1 MEGFIEISI
10 ILGLATAVSLLMHLL
25 RQPLILG
32 HILTGIIAGPIF
44 LNLIQS
50 EDLLELFSKI
60 GITALLFIV
69 GLSLSPKVAREV
81 GKVSLIAG
89 ISQVVFTS
97 VIGFGISLAFGFD
110 VVSSIFI
117 AIALTFSSTIIIMKL
132 LSDKKD
138 LSRLYGKIST
148 GILLVQDV
156 IATLILIVI
165 SATQLGQNVGPEL
178 GLAFGKLIGVGILLL
193 FISRAVLPALSR
205 AFASSQEFLF
215 LFSLAWGLGMAAL
228 FHAIGFSIEIGALIA
243 GVTLAASPYHYEIS
257 AKMKLIRDFFIVL
270 FFILLGA
277 QISFYDIS
285 TLWMPAVV
293 LSLFVLI
300 GNPLILLVIMG
311 SMGYHRKT
319 AFHTGLTVAQI
330 SEFSLVLILLAHQM
344 HYVDETVVALV
355 TFVGLATISVSSY
368 MIYGSDYLY
377 KWLHPALK
385 IFEREGAKP
394 PAKATKAYEAI
405 LFGCHR
411 LGQDFLPVLKKR
423 KRPYLIVDFN
433 PEVVRTLEDMDIP
446 ARYGDA
452 DDNEFLDELD
462 LKKVKLII
470 STVPDPDTNEFIVH
484 KVRAMNKRAVIIAHA
499 HSVEQALYLYDIGAS
514 YVIMPHYLGGNYAS
528 LMVGKHGTSKRF
540 FEKEKSKHISHLKSR
555 HMPLLDAG
563 VFGTRH
569 GE

>member
-10 ILGLATAVSLLMHLL
+10 ILGLATAVSWLMHML

-44 LNLIQS
+44 LNLIKS

-81 GKVSLIAG
+81 GKISVVASV
-89 ISQVVFTS
+89 SQVLFTS
-97 VIGFGISLAFGFD
+97 FIGFFIAMSFGFGIS
-110 VVSSIFI
+110 SSIFI

-138 LSRLYGKIST
+138 LSRLYGKIAI
-148 GILLVQDV
+148 GVLLVQDI
-156 IATLILIVI
+156 IATIILIIV
-165 SATQLGQNVGPEL
+165 SASQLGQNVGSEVAILFAKLL
-178 GLAFGKLIGVGILLL
+178 GVILLL
-193 FISRAVLPALSR
+193 VFISKAVLPALSK

-228 FHAIGFSIEIGALIA
+228 FHHLGFSIEIGALIA

-277 QISFYDIS
+277 QINFYDIS
-285 TLWMPAVV
+285 TLWVPALV

-300 GNPLILLVIMG
+300 GNPFILLVIMG
-311 SMGYHRKT
+311 LSGHHRKT
-319 AFHTGLTVAQI
+319 AFQTGLTVAQI
-330 SEFSLVLILLAHQM
+330 SEFSLVLILLAHEM
-344 HYVDETVVALV
+344 HYVNESVVALV
-355 TFVGLATISVSSY
+355 TFVGLVTISISSY
-368 MIYGSDYLY
+368 MISGSEWLY
-377 KWLHPALK
+377 KWFDPVLK
-385 IFEREGAKP
+385 IFERKQPINPE
-394 PAKATKAYEAI
+394 TKNKSYDAI

-423 KRPYLIVDFN
+423 RKSFLVVDFN
-433 PEVVRTLEDMDIP
+433 PDVIHRLDELGIP
-446 ARYGDA
+446 TRYGDA
-452 DDNEFLDELD
+452 DDNEFLEELD
-462 LKKVKLII
+462 LKKLKLLI
-470 STVPDPDTNEFIVH
+470 STVPDPDSNEFLVH
-484 KVRAMNKRAVIIAHA
+484 KVRSVNKRAVIIAHA
-499 HSVEQALYLYDIGAS
+499 HSVEQALYLYGIGAN

-528 LMVGKHGTSKRF
+528 LLVGKHGTNQRY
-540 FEKEKSKHISHLKSR
+540 FENEKAKHIKHLKSR
-555 HMPLLDAG
+555 HSPLLESGA
-563 VFGTRH
+563 FARAMK
-569 GE
+569 E